1 VARESLQVGCG
12 AGFSN
17 DRPEGGVG
25 LTKTFVANGRPAALL
40 YETLAERTLA
50 LAQLAKRQ
58 DPSKGYE
65 PQLTSYLA
73 PVLSSCLANR
83 IPIIGNFGAA
93 NPRAAAKQ
101 ILSLARDLRLEKI
114 RIGVIDGDD
123 LLENHS
129 PEEIMKCRNDVS
141 ADLLTQRMIS
151 ANVYLGAEPIARALE
166 GGTDVIVTGR
176 VADPSLALGPLVHHF
191 GWDWDDW
198 DRLAAGTLAGHLLE
212 CGAQVTG
219 GYFADPGF
227 KDVPEVAWVG
237 FPIAE
242 MESDGRMVITKATQT
257 GGLVSKATVI
267 EQILYEIH
275 DPSAY
280 LTPDVVLDITNVT
293 VHEIGEDRVSLQGAK
308 GKPRPDLLK
317 GIVGFSDGWLGEGE
331 ISYAGPNALARA
343 RLAVSILKE
352 RMKAAYPDCLLRGD
366 IIGACSVFND
376 DAGAA
381 LDEIR
386 TDVPDARARVAV
398 HSMDLEV
405 AEMVRKEVAALYC
418 CGPAGGGGI
427 RTAVTPR
434 VATASVFVPRGMVK
448 PRVSFVEIKDE

>member
-1 VARESLQVGCG
+1 MAREALQIGCG

-25 LTKTFVANGRPAALL
+25 LIKTFIANGRPAVLL

-50 LAQLAKRQ
+50 LAQLAKCQ
-58 DPSKGYE
+58 DLSKGYE
-65 PQLTSYLA
+65 PQLKSYLA
-73 PVLSSCLANR
+73 PVLSSCLVHR

-93 NPRAAAKQ
+93 NPRSAAKQ
-101 ILSLARDLRLEKI
+101 IVSLAKELHLEKI
-114 RIGVIDGDD
+114 RIGIIEGDD
-123 LLENHS
+123 LLESHS
-129 PEEIMKCRNDVS
+129 PEEIMKCRNDAPPNLS
-141 ADLLTQRMIS
+141 AQRMVS
-151 ANVYLGAEPIARALE
+151 ANVYLGAEPIVRALE
-166 GGTDVIVTGR
+166 GGVDVIVTGR

-191 GWDWDDW
+191 GWEWDDW

-212 CGAQVTG
+212 CGAQLTG

-227 KDVPEVAWVG
+227 KEVPDVAWVG

-242 MESDGRMVITKATQT
+242 VNPDGHMFVTKATRT
-257 GGLVSKATVI
+257 GGIVSRATVI

-280 LTPDVVLDITNVT
+280 LTPDVVLDISNVT
-293 VHEIGEDRVSLQGAK
+293 VHELGKDRVGIQGAK
-308 GKPRPDLLK
+308 GKPRPDLFK
-317 GIVGFSDGWLGEGE
+317 AIIGFNDGWLGEGE

-352 RMKAAYPDCLLRGD
+352 RIKTNYPTCHLRGD

-376 DAGAA
+376 DAGTA

-386 TDVPDARARVAV
+386 GDVSDVRARVAV

-405 AEMVRKEVAALYC
+405 AERVRKEVAALYC

-427 RTAVTPR
+427 RTALTPRITTASALIPRERVTPR
-434 VATASVFVPRGMVK
+434 V
-448 PRVSFVEIKDE
+448 SFGEMKDA